1 MANGLNFKYDVQRL
15 LNLLLRG
22 WHTMSKMNYEIDF
35 MIELETHYSEAE
47 YAFDDV
53 IAELKNGKDILEI
66 L

>member
-1 MANGLNFKYDVQRL
+1 
-15 LNLLLRG
+15 
-22 WHTMSKMNYEIDF
+22 MSKMNYEIDF